1 VASSTFVDPADAF
14 DIDDIMPKEKG
25 VIRPA
30 KPIVYPLTWDDELH
44 QVQKQEWLIDG
55 VLPAEGLSVLHGHP
69 GVGKTFVAL
78 DWALSIAQDRPWRWH
93 HVQPG
98 DVVYVSAEGW
108 RGIRDRVAAWK
119 VHNHVLSGER
129 SGVAFLGRA
138 LRMLDE
144 QDADLF
150 AESIINAGIR
160 PVLVVIDTLARNAV
174 GIDENSARDMGRV
187 VSYADRLRER
197 LGAAVLLVHHSR
209 KNQEGRPVMRGSSAL
224 NGAADMVAQVDKDG
238 DDDARLVL
246 VCDKMKDG
254 PPFQRASLLL
264 QPVENSVVIADAPG
278 KQKPVKQVSLLDD
291 FPEEASREEPGL
303 VAG

>member
-1 VASSTFVDPADAF
+1 
-14 DIDDIMPKEKG
+14 
-25 VIRPA
+25 
-30 KPIVYPLTWDDELH
+30 
-44 QVQKQEWLIDG
+44 
-55 VLPAEGLSVLHGHP
+55 
-69 GVGKTFVAL
+69 
-78 DWALSIAQDRPWRWH
+78 
-93 HVQPG
+93 
-98 DVVYVSAEGW
+98 
-108 RGIRDRVAAWK
+108 
-119 VHNHVLSGER
+119 
-129 SGVAFLGRA
+129 
-138 LRMLDE
+138 
-144 QDADLF
+144 
-150 AESIINAGIR
+150 
-160 PVLVVIDTLARNAV
+160 VVIDTLARNAV

-278 KQKPVKQVSLLDD
+278 KQKPVKQESLLGDDD
-291 FPEEASREEPGL
+291 FPSG
-303 VAG
+303 V